1 MPDFDGKDEQE
12 KARRRYYWIMAHY
25 FDNIDI
31 TDPGTAPQ
39 PCSAPKSTRLYHEY
53 VHAASRQVSDT
64 SPFFD
69 ILFGKL
75 QKNQDNFKYF
85 SWFTSST
92 ITPRHRSV
100 GYDACYVH
108 IALEYYCKGLA
119 SWAKKGRCR
128 KDL

>member
-1 MPDFDGKDEQE
+1 
-12 KARRRYYWIMAHY
+12 MAHY

-39 PCSAPKSTRLYHEY
+39 PCSAPKSTRLYHKY
-53 VHAASRQVSDT
+53 VPQHPDSVNIAL
-64 SPFFD
+64 D

-85 SWFTSST
+85 LVHFLN
-92 ITPRHRSV
+92 HYAKAQVV
-100 GYDACYVH
+100 GFDACYVH

-119 SWAKKGRCR
+119 SWAKKEDIEKICDNARR
-128 KDL
+128 LENPS